1 MTNLSNGA
9 VVTDL
14 DNDAGNRAL
23 AAQGYSVRHI
33 ETFLDHDGH
42 GVVTWD
48 APQLTEADLPY

>member
-1 MTNLSNGA
+1 MTHLSNGA

-14 DNDAGNRAL
+14 DDDANNRAL

-33 ETFLDHDGH
+33 ETFLDFDGF
-42 GVVTWD
+42 GVITWD